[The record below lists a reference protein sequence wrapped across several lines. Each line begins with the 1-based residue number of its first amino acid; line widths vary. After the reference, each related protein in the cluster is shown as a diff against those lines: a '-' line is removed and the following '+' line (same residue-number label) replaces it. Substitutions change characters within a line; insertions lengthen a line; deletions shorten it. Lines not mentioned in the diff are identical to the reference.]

1 MFHAMVFVIL
11 QKAVYG
17 HNVSEQVLA
26 LTIYLLEMA
35 VMTAEV
41 PNKSVRKRDDLY
53 KKITLV

>member
-1 MFHAMVFVIL
+1 MVFVIL